1 MSSRKLSDVY
11 FSRAVQ
17 FTLLVFGKVEGIL
30 IIPLEKWK
38 FVHKL
43 RWKKGC
49 GMLNR
54 KIDSY
59 LKDYY
64 QKSSN
69 ALLITGARQ
78 VGKTYSIREFG
89 KTFKS
94 FIEINFIENPDA
106 VGLFKD
112 AKGSADIL
120 MRLSTI
126 TNVPM
131 IKGDTLIFFDE
142 VQECPDIVTAI
153 KFLVDEGSYR
163 YILSGSLLGVE
174 LKDIRSV
181 PVGYMGV
188 KEMFPLDFEEFLTC
202 VGINENVISTL
213 KDAWM
218 KRIPV
223 DGFIHNKM
231 MELFRLYLIVGGM
244 PAAVSKYL
252 ESNNLQDVLAVQQ
265 EIIQLYKKDIAKYD
279 PDNKLYIEEIFNLI
293 PPELNAKNKR
303 FILKRLNENAK
314 YERYENSFL
323 WLKHAGVAIPV
334 YNVEE
339 PKVPLLLSRSRNL
352 LKLFLSD
359 IGLLAAQYANGIQM
373 RIIKGDKDINFGS
386 IYENVVAQELV
397 AHGLEPYYYNS
408 KKRGELDF
416 VIEQGGRIL
425 PIEVKSGKDYTYH
438 RALSNIM
445 DCDEYDIQEAL
456 VFNNDNLS
464 VDGRITYVPVYM
476 VMFLDNC
483 AAAPIE
489 YKVDLGGL
497 SNGDV

>member
-1 MSSRKLSDVY
+1 
-11 FSRAVQ
+11 
-17 FTLLVFGKVEGIL
+17 
-30 IIPLEKWK
+30 
-38 FVHKL
+38 
-43 RWKKGC
+43 
-49 GMLNR
+49 MLNR
-54 KIDSY
+54 KIDKY
-59 LKDYY
+59 LIEYY
-64 QKSSN
+64 QKSDN

-89 KTFKS
+89 KGFKS

-112 AKGSADIL
+112 AKGSTDIL

-188 KEMFPLDFEEFLTC
+188 KEMFPLDFEEFITC
-202 VGINENVISTL
+202 VGINDNVIATV
-213 KDAWM
+213 KEAWT
-218 KRIPV
+218 KRRPV
-223 DGFIHNKM
+223 DDFIHNKM

-252 ESNNLQDVLAVQQ
+252 ESNNLQEVLAVQQ

-314 YERYENSFL
+314 YARYENSFL
-323 WLKHAGVAIPV
+323 WLKNAGVAIPV

-339 PKVPLLLSRSRNL
+339 PKVPLLLARSRNL
-352 LKLFLSD
+352 LKLFLND
-359 IGLLAAQYANGIQM
+359 IGLLAAQYADGIQV

-386 IYENVVAQELV
+386 IDENAVAQELV
-397 AHGLEPYYYNS
+397 AHGFEPYFYNS
-408 KKRGELDF
+408 KKRGEIDF
-416 VIEQGGRIL
+416 VIENDGKVL
-425 PIEVKSGKDYTYH
+425 PIEVKSGKGYVYH

-445 DCDEYDIQEAL
+445 DCEEYDLPEAL
-456 VFNNDNLS
+456 VLNNDNLT
-464 VDGRITYVPVYM
+464 VEGRITYVPVYM
-476 VMFLDNC
+476 VMFIVKSD
-483 AAAPIE
+483 PSVTQ
-489 YKVDLGGL
+489 YRVDISELI
-497 SNGDV
+497 

>member
-1 MSSRKLSDVY
+1 MEEN
-11 FSRAVQ
+11 FI
-17 FTLLVFGKVEGIL
+17 T
-30 IIPLEKWK
+30 PLEKWK
-38 FVHKL
+38 FVRKL
-43 RWKKGC
+43 RWKNGSN
-49 GMLNR
+49 MLKR
-54 KIDSY
+54 KIDNY
-59 LKDYY
+59 LRDYY
-64 QKSSN
+64 QKSGN

-89 KTFKS
+89 RIFKS

-126 TNVPM
+126 TNAPM

-174 LKDIRSV
+174 LKDLRSI

-188 KEMFPLDFEEFLTC
+188 KEMFPLDFEEFITC
-202 VGINENVISTL
+202 VGINENVIATI
-213 KDAWM
+213 KEAWT
-218 KRIPV
+218 KRTPV

-244 PAAVSKYL
+244 PAAVSMYL

-323 WLKHAGVAIPV
+323 WLKSAGVALPV

-339 PKVPLLLSRSRNL
+339 PRVPLLLARSRNL

-359 IGLLAAQYANGIQM
+359 IGLLAAQYANGIQV

-386 IYENVVAQELV
+386 IYENAVAQELV
-397 AHGLEPYYYNS
+397 AHGFEPYYYNS
-408 KKRGELDF
+408 KKRGEIDF
-416 VIEQGGRIL
+416 VIENNGKVL
-425 PIEVKSGKDYTYH
+425 PIEVKSGKDYVYH

-445 DCDEYDIQEAL
+445 DCEDYDLPEAL
-456 VFNNDNLS
+456 VLNNDNLT
-464 VDGRITYVPVYM
+464 VDGRTTYLPVYM
-476 VMFLDNC
+476 VMFLEKEKL
-483 AAAPIE
+483 AVQTYKIE
-489 YKVDLGGL
+489 LDGL
-497 SNGDV
+497 K

>member
-1 MSSRKLSDVY
+1 
-11 FSRAVQ
+11 
-17 FTLLVFGKVEGIL
+17 
-30 IIPLEKWK
+30 
-38 FVHKL
+38 
-43 RWKKGC
+43 
-49 GMLNR
+49 MLNR
-54 KIDSY
+54 KIDKY
-59 LKDYY
+59 LIEYY
-64 QKSSN
+64 QKSGN

-89 KTFKS
+89 KGFKS

-106 VGLFKD
+106 VGLFKY
-112 AKGSADIL
+112 AKGSTDIL

-188 KEMFPLDFEEFLTC
+188 KEMFPLDFEEFITC
-202 VGINENVISTL
+202 VGINDNVIATV
-213 KDAWM
+213 KEAWT
-218 KRIPV
+218 KRRPV
-223 DGFIHNKM
+223 DDFIHNKM

-252 ESNNLQDVLAVQQ
+252 ESNNLQEVLAVQQ

-314 YERYENSFL
+314 YARYENSFL
-323 WLKHAGVAIPV
+323 WLKNAGVAIPV

-339 PKVPLLLSRSRNL
+339 PKVPLLLARSRNL
-352 LKLFLSD
+352 LKLFLND
-359 IGLLAAQYANGIQM
+359 IGLLAAQYADGIQV

-386 IYENVVAQELV
+386 IYENAVAQELV

-408 KKRGELDF
+408 KKRGEIDF
-416 VIEQGGRIL
+416 VIENNGKVL
-425 PIEVKSGKDYTYH
+425 PIEVKSGKDYVYH

-445 DCDEYDIQEAL
+445 DCEEYDLPEAL
-456 VFNNDNLS
+456 VLNNDNLT
-464 VDGRITYVPVYM
+464 VEGRITYLPVYM
-476 VMFLDNC
+476 VMFIVKSD
-483 AAAPIE
+483 PSVTQ
-489 YKVDLGGL
+489 YRVDISELI
-497 SNGDV
+497 

>member
-1 MSSRKLSDVY
+1 
-11 FSRAVQ
+11 
-17 FTLLVFGKVEGIL
+17 
-30 IIPLEKWK
+30 
-38 FVHKL
+38 
-43 RWKKGC
+43 
-49 GMLNR
+49 MLNR
-54 KIDSY
+54 KIDKY
-59 LKDYY
+59 LIEYY
-64 QKSSN
+64 QKSGN

-89 KTFKS
+89 KGFKS

-106 VGLFKD
+106 VGLFKY
-112 AKGSADIL
+112 AKGSTDIL

-188 KEMFPLDFEEFLTC
+188 KEMFPLDFEEFITC
-202 VGINENVISTL
+202 VGINDNVIATV
-213 KDAWM
+213 KEAWT
-218 KRIPV
+218 KRRPV
-223 DGFIHNKM
+223 DDFIHNKM

-252 ESNNLQDVLAVQQ
+252 ESNNLQEVLAVQQ

-314 YERYENSFL
+314 YARYENSFL
-323 WLKHAGVAIPV
+323 WLKNAGVAIPV

-339 PKVPLLLSRSRNL
+339 PKVPLLLARSRNL
-352 LKLFLSD
+352 LKLFLND
-359 IGLLAAQYANGIQM
+359 IGLLAAQYADGIQV

-386 IYENVVAQELV
+386 IYENAVAQELV
-397 AHGLEPYYYNS
+397 AHGFEPYFYNS
-408 KKRGELDF
+408 KKRGEIDF
-416 VIEQGGRIL
+416 VIENNGKVL
-425 PIEVKSGKDYTYH
+425 PIEVKSGKGYVYH

-445 DCDEYDIQEAL
+445 DCEEYDLPEAL
-456 VFNNDNLS
+456 VLNNDNLT
-464 VDGRITYVPVYM
+464 VEGRITYVPVYM
-476 VMFLDNC
+476 VMFIVKSD
-483 AAAPIE
+483 PSVTQ
-489 YKVDLGGL
+489 YRVDISELI
-497 SNGDV
+497 